1 MLISASNGDLNGDG
15 DTPSEAPCLVEI
27 QGFMGYFL
35 FSIETQSTI
44 GYGKRQITN
53 HCPEAIFL
61 MVVQLILGSGLCGA
75 LVSIVYA
82 KMISPNRF
90 RPRSSFSKWAVVSFF
105 CICCQKFALRLE
117 IKTPTKVSYC
127 RFIKETEFYV

>member
-1 MLISASNGDLNGDG
+1 MLISYSNGDLDEN
-15 DTPSEAPCLVEI
+15 PPNEAPCLVQI

-35 FSIETQSTI
+35 FSMETQSTI
-44 GYGKRQITN
+44 GYGKREITR

-61 MVVQLILGSGLCGA
+61 MVVQLIFGSGLCGA

-90 RPRSSFSKWAVVSFF
+90 RPRASFSKFAVVSF
-105 CICCQKFALRLE
+105 
-117 IKTPTKVSYC
+117 
-127 RFIKETEFYV
+127 

>member
-1 MLISASNGDLNGDG
+1 MSHANGDLDV
-15 DTPSEAPCLVEI
+15 DPPSEAPCLVQI

-44 GYGKRQITN
+44 GYGRREITR

-61 MVVQLILGSGLCGA
+61 MVVQLIFGSGLCGA

-90 RPRSSFSKWAVVSFF
+90 RPRSSFSKNAVVSFSCPLATF
-105 CICCQKFALRLE
+105 LATI
-117 IKTPTKVSYC
+117 C
-127 RFIKETEFYV
+127 RFVKGTGFCVYCSE

>member
-1 MLISASNGDLNGDG
+1 MWMLISVSNDDLDENE
-15 DTPSEAPCLVEI
+15 PSKTPCLVEV

-44 GYGKRQITN
+44 GYGTRQITN
-53 HCPEAIFL
+53 QCPEAIIL
-61 MVVQLILGSGLCGA
+61 LVVQLILGSGLCGA

-90 RPRSSFSKWAVVSFF
+90 RPRSSFSKWAVVSF
-105 CICCQKFALRLE
+105 K
-117 IKTPTKVSYC
+117 
-127 RFIKETEFYV
+127 

>member
-1 MLISASNGDLNGDG
+1 MLISFSNGDLDEDPPN
-15 DTPSEAPCLVEI
+15 EAPCLVQI

-44 GYGKRQITN
+44 GYGKREITR

-61 MVVQLILGSGLCGA
+61 MVVQLIFGSGLCGA

-90 RPRSSFSKWAVVSFF
+90 RPRASFSKFAVVSF
-105 CICCQKFALRLE
+105 CEPQRILLKLNLADLPKRWCSMS
-117 IKTPTKVSYC
+117 I
-127 RFIKETEFYV
+127 I